1 MKHADA
7 RLPMGL
13 PFVRL
18 CLCLLGSGAVNSAVH
33 GLPETVRYDFSPLG
47 TLTQQK
53 RKPIL
58 AFLINTCAIVGGL
71 FTTIGI
77 LLNMG
82 TASLFFFGLVL
93 WPLGVV
99 SATFIAGNTAA
110 AAIKKKTALGVQD

>member
-1 MKHADA
+1 
-7 RLPMGL
+7 MGL

-82 TASLFFFGLVL
+82 TASLFFF
-93 WPLGVV
+93 WPCAL
-99 SATFIAGNTAA
+99 
-110 AAIKKKTALGVQD
+110 ALGRCECYFHCRQHRCCRH